1 MVQADAGQVALLMGI
16 VSACAAWITDDSA
29 ERADPAGDE
38 ALVGRARELAHR
50 LAGIVGAVVSL
61 KSTRTRSA

>member
-1 MVQADAGQVALLMGI
+1 MGI